1 MLYTTRKKCFIIWS
15 IYILY
20 IIYFNIYLCI
30 MDIQLMFIISCV
42 YVNIYIYVHA
52 WPKQSACKGR
62 RGIITTFVVYQF
74 ASVWEAILF
83 LLGIPAFTVW
93 YCNDPSRLFARVAL
107 VTPKWTTIRL
117 GITKSAKKGCC
128 FTVWSRLQYLLGRKA
143 QHCEPIPALSCLVVP
158 QTKECSEQCSKI
170 QNNYSSIAIRVIALA
185 RDTSINFEQMLQK

>member
-1 MLYTTRKKCFIIWS
+1 MIYLYIVYNIFQYIFMYNGYTTYVYHIM
-15 IYILY
+15 
-20 IIYFNIYLCI
+20 CI
-30 MDIQLMFIISCV
+30 CK
-42 YVNIYIYVHA
+42 YIYIYVHA